1 MYGGRD
7 PETKQVPYETFL
19 SYGGNIDEVDISK
32 FFSNDGMLWH
42 GLGFINPVL
51 IGLFAGALTRS
62 RFLRH
67 PAIGCFCLSVLFI
80 FAVARG
86 GFVASV
92 AYYYFPGMKYFR
104 HLGLLYSHALP
115 FIALAGLIA
124 YAIWDSKGTPSMP
137 SRRWFLSSFSQGIFA
152 LLCVIFAFDLLVPE
166 FGRALFMGK
175 GLEEWHWVCVVSI
188 LVAIVVCLAYSF
200 PAKIVKNLRFPVF
213 IFLFANVLVSAQ
225 SLRDRL
231 LVDYNKGL
239 IGSEIIAVFSKPF
252 SYNSN
257 RLISPPESL
266 RKHLNLDFLQSNTEA
281 IINTQ
286 LNNAIG
292 IDFLFPQG
300 RYVYLHKQLV
310 GFLLKTNH
318 SLRIA
323 YQDQLP
329 HDFSDEALA
338 QLGFTRDIFSLANGS
353 SEKVYVT
360 QLGLDRFKVKVP
372 ASNMPATVL
381 VSMAACKGWQAIWN
395 SSPLEIK
402 PEEGFGFAITVPN
415 GCKEFELYFSHS
427 GYKWLSYTLGSL
439 CILGAIFVLGLFGMN
454 LFVNKREGWDS

>member
-1 MYGGRD
+1 
-7 PETKQVPYETFL
+7 
-19 SYGGNIDEVDISK
+19 
-32 FFSNDGMLWH
+32 
-42 GLGFINPVL
+42 
-51 IGLFAGALTRS
+51 
-62 RFLRH
+62 
-67 PAIGCFCLSVLFI
+67 
-80 FAVARG
+80 
-86 GFVASV
+86 
-92 AYYYFPGMKYFR
+92 
-104 HLGLLYSHALP
+104 
-115 FIALAGLIA
+115 
-124 YAIWDSKGTPSMP
+124 
-137 SRRWFLSSFSQGIFA
+137 
-152 LLCVIFAFDLLVPE
+152 
-166 FGRALFMGK
+166 
-175 GLEEWHWVCVVSI
+175 
-188 LVAIVVCLAYSF
+188 
-200 PAKIVKNLRFPVF
+200 
-213 IFLFANVLVSAQ
+213 
-225 SLRDRL
+225 L